1 MNRAIPCINLSKSGN
16 SCIPTMSGG
25 MKQHKSP
32 MMDME
37 QAREIFDYY
46 NSMGV
51 KNPPKHYYE
60 ASKLLLRNS
69 GFQNLSGG
77 GSKSMSEM
85 SDMTESECEE
95 KYNKILSKV
104 EKGLGH
110 NGITNQYE
118 LQEYCDK
125 NIPNFTTVSGYD
137 MMSKLKNKQSAII
150 NLDNSKG
157 PGTHWVATIRD
168 GRDLVCYDSFA
179 RPTKGKNGILSKLKT
194 NGLKVK
200 DTDYDIEQNELETNC
215 GQRCVSFLLFCQ
227 KFGVENALKI

>member
-1 MNRAIPCINLSKSGN
+1 MNHTIPCIDLSKSGN

-37 QAREIFDYY
+37 QAQDVVDYY

-60 ASKLLLRNS
+60 ASKLLRGLGNS
-69 GFQNLSGG
+69 GDQNLPR
-77 GSKSMSEM
+77 SKSMSDM
-85 SDMTESECEE
+85 SEMTESECEE

-104 EKGLGH
+104 EHEMGH
-110 NGITNQYE
+110 DGITNNFE

-125 NIPNFTTVSGYD
+125 HVPNFTTVCGYD
-137 MMSKLKNKQSAII
+137 KMPKLKNKQSAII

-157 PGTHWVATIRD
+157 SGTHWIGAIRD

-179 RPTKGKNGILSKLKT
+179 RPSKGENGILKKLKT
-194 NGLKVK
+194 GGLKVK
-200 DTDYDIEQNELETNC
+200 DTDYDAEQDEIEMNC
-215 GQRCVSFLLFCQ
+215 GQRSASFLLFCH

>member
-1 MNRAIPCINLSKSGN
+1 
-16 SCIPTMSGG
+16 MSGG
-25 MKQHKSP
+25 
-32 MMDME
+32 MDME

-46 NSMGV
+46 NSMGSRD
-51 KNPPKHYYE
+51 PPKHYYE
-60 ASKLLLRNS
+60 ASKLLR
-69 GFQNLSGG
+69 G
-77 GSKSMSEM
+77 GSKSMSEK
-85 SDMTESECEE
+85 ECEE